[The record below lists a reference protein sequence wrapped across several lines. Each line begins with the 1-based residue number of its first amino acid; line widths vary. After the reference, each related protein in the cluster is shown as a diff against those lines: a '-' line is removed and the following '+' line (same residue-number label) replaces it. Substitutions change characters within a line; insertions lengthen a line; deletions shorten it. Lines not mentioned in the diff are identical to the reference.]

1 MSERIL
7 CVDDDPAILDAY
19 RRNLRKIAEIDVA
32 ASGEEALARMAEH
45 GPYAVAIVD
54 MHMPGMDG
62 VQLLTRVREA
72 APDTVCMMLT
82 GADDL
87 RTAMSAVNEGHIFRF
102 LAKPIPPT
110 ELVAAI
116 AAGIHQHRL
125 VTAERDL
132 LEKTLAGSV
141 RVMTEILSM
150 VDPDS
155 FGRAQE
161 QRDLLRAVCERLHVA
176 DVWEIEVAA
185 MLAGIGNVTIPPVV
199 TLKARVGKELTPIE
213 KDMLARVPEVG
224 SRLLGNIPHLEKV
237 ARIVL
242 YQNKDWEGRGFPVD
256 GVAGEEIP
264 FGARLL
270 RVLRDLG
277 QLEAT
282 GIDRARA
289 VGTMRNKPGVYD
301 PKLVE
306 AVALIAL
313 TKPAAAARAVR
324 SATMRELRPG
334 MILGADLTTIDG
346 KVLIGSG
353 QALSETLLD
362 RLRNFARISGIK
374 EPITIV
380 EVDPASGG
388 SGHGQGTRSY
398 LRR

>member
-1 MSERIL
+1 
-7 CVDDDPAILDAY
+7 
-19 RRNLRKIAEIDVA
+19 
-32 ASGEEALARMAEH
+32 
-45 GPYAVAIVD
+45 
-54 MHMPGMDG
+54 
-62 VQLLTRVREA
+62 
-72 APDTVCMMLT
+72 
-82 GADDL
+82 
-87 RTAMSAVNEGHIFRF
+87 
-102 LAKPIPPT
+102 
-110 ELVAAI
+110 
-116 AAGIHQHRL
+116 
-125 VTAERDL
+125 
-132 LEKTLAGSV
+132 
-141 RVMTEILSM
+141 
-150 VDPDS
+150 
-155 FGRAQE
+155 
-161 QRDLLRAVCERLHVA
+161 
-176 DVWEIEVAA
+176 VWEIEVAA